1 MDFVTDEQSAV
12 ENDNQKAPEEMRVY
26 ELAEH
31 VAGTT
36 RKKAGTGELKRSVLV
51 VWM

>member
-31 VAGTT
+31 VAGRLG
-36 RKKAGTGELKRSVLV
+36 RKLAPVN
-51 VWM
+51 